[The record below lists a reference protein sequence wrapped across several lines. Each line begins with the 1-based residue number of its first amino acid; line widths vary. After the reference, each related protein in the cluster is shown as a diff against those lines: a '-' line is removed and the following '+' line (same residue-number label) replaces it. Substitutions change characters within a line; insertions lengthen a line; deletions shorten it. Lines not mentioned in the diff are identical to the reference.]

1 MILAGGVMSM
11 ICQECNQRPAAL
23 HFTKI
28 INGEKTEV
36 HLCEKCA
43 QEKGNMFML
52 NGGSSFAFNN
62 LLAGLL
68 NIDPSYQKQE
78 KSPFHQEEILQCSHC
93 SMTFPQF
100 LKIGR
105 FGCAHCY
112 ETFKDQ
118 LKPVLKRLHS
128 GNWSHSGKIP
138 KRIGGGIHL
147 RKQIDELKNELRDLI
162 THEEFEKAAEVRDEI
177 RTLEKQLTGSQG
189 GGE

>member
-1 MILAGGVMSM
+1 MN
-11 ICQECNQRPAAL
+11 CQECDQRPATL

-43 QEKGNMFML
+43 QEKGELFML
-52 NGGSSFAFNN
+52 SGGSGFTFNN

-68 NIDPSYQKQE
+68 NIDSSFQQKNNKLIQ
-78 KSPFHQEEILQCSHC
+78 QEEIIQCEKC

-100 LKIGR
+100 VKAGR
-105 FGCAHCY
+105 FGCSHCY

-118 LKPVLKRLHS
+118 LKPVLRRLHS
-128 GNWSHSGKIP
+128 GNFSHNGKIP
-138 KRIGGGIHL
+138 KRVGGGIQL
-147 RKQIDELKNELRDLI
+147 RKRIEELKKQLMDFI
-162 THEEFEKAAEVRDEI
+162 SSEEFERAAVIRDEI
-177 RTLEKQLTGSQG
+177 RSLEKELVDNQE

>member
-1 MILAGGVMSM
+1 M

-43 QEKGNMFML
+43 QEKGEMFIF
-52 NGGSSFAFNN
+52 NGESGFTFNN

-68 NIDPSYQKQE
+68 NIDPNFQKPSQ
-78 KSPFHQEEILQCSHC
+78 SPFHQEEILQCDAC

-100 LKIGR
+100 LKVGR
-105 FGCAHCY
+105 FGCSHCY
-112 ETFKDQ
+112 EAFKEQ
-118 LKPVLKRLHS
+118 LNPVLKRLHS
-128 GNWSHSGKIP
+128 GNWTHNGKIP

-147 RKQIDELKNELRDLI
+147 RKLIEELKSNLKDSI
-162 THEEFEKAAEVRDEI
+162 NNEEFEKAAEIRDEI
-177 RTLEKQLTGSQG
+177 RKLEKNLAASHE

>member
-1 MILAGGVMSM
+1 MN
-11 ICQECNQRPAAL
+11 CQECNQRPAAV

-28 INGEKTEV
+28 VNGEKTEV

-43 QEKGNMFML
+43 QEKGEMFIF
-52 NGGSSFAFNN
+52 NGEPGFSFNN

-68 NIDPSYQKQE
+68 NIDPSFQKQDQN
-78 KSPFHQEEILQCSHC
+78 PFEQEEILQCPHC

-112 ETFKDQ
+112 ETFQDQ
-118 LKPVLKRLHS
+118 LKPVLRRLHG
-128 GNWSHSGKIP
+128 GNWTHSGKIP
-138 KRIGGGIHL
+138 KRIGGGISL
-147 RKQIDELKNELRDLI
+147 RKQIDELKKALRESVMQ
-162 THEEFEKAAEVRDEI
+162 EEFEKAANLRDEI
-177 RTLEKQLTGSQG
+177 RDLERKLTASQQE

>member
-1 MILAGGVMSM
+1 M

-43 QEKGNMFML
+43 QEKGDMFIF
-52 NGGSSFAFNN
+52 NGGSGFAFNN

-68 NIDPSYQKQE
+68 NIDPTFQKPDQN
-78 KSPFHQEEILQCSHC
+78 PFQQEEILQCNQC
-93 SMTFPQF
+93 EMTFSQF
-100 LKIGR
+100 LKVGR
-105 FGCAHCY
+105 FGCAECY

-118 LKPVLKRLHS
+118 LKPVLRRLHS

-138 KRIGGGIHL
+138 KRIGGEIHL
-147 RKQIDELKNELRDLI
+147 KKQLEDLKNNLRELI
-162 THEEFEKAAEVRDEI
+162 SQEEFEKAAEIRDEI
-177 RTLEKQLTGSQG
+177 RLLEKKLTEE

>member
-1 MILAGGVMSM
+1 M

-43 QEKGNMFML
+43 QEKGEMFIF
-52 NGGSSFAFNN
+52 NGESGFAFNN

-68 NIDPSYQKQE
+68 NIDPTFQKQSQ
-78 KSPFHQEEILQCSHC
+78 SPFHQEEILHCDVC

-100 LKIGR
+100 LKVGR
-105 FGCAHCY
+105 FGCSHCY
-112 ETFKDQ
+112 EAFKEQ
-118 LKPVLKRLHS
+118 LNPVLRRLHS
-128 GNWSHSGKIP
+128 GNWTHNGKIP
-138 KRIGGGIHL
+138 KRIGGSIHL
-147 RKQIDELKNELRDLI
+147 RKQIEELKNMLKESI
-162 THEEFEKAAEVRDEI
+162 ANEEFEKAAEIRDEI
-177 RTLEKQLTGSQG
+177 RQLEKKLAASQE

>member
-1 MILAGGVMSM
+1 M
-11 ICQECNQRPAAL
+11 ICQECNQRPASL

-43 QEKGNMFML
+43 QEKGEIFVF
-52 NGGSSFAFNN
+52 NGGTSFTFNN

-68 NIDPSYQKQE
+68 NIDS
-78 KSPFHQEEILQCSHC
+78 SFHQQNQNAFHPEEIIQCERC

-100 LKIGR
+100 VKVGR

-112 ETFKDQ
+112 ETFKEQ

-128 GNWSHSGKIP
+128 GNWTHNGKIP

-147 RKQIDELKNELRDLI
+147 RKQIEELKDQLKVVISN
-162 THEEFEKAAEVRDEI
+162 EEFEKAAEIRDEI
-177 RTLEKQLTGSQG
+177 RSLEKELIE

>member
-1 MILAGGVMSM
+1 M
-11 ICQECNQRPAAL
+11 ICQECNQRPATL

-43 QEKGNMFML
+43 QEKGEILMF
-52 NGGSSFAFNN
+52 NGGTSFTFNN

-68 NIDPSYQKQE
+68 NIDSSFQQQSQKAFQ
-78 KSPFHQEEILQCSHC
+78 QEEILQCENC

-100 LKIGR
+100 VKIGR
-105 FGCAHCY
+105 FGCSHCY

-128 GNWSHSGKIP
+128 GNWTHNGKIP

-147 RKQIDELKNELRDLI
+147 RKRIEELKDQLKDLI
-162 THEEFEKAAEVRDEI
+162 SKEEFEKAAEIRDEI
-177 RTLEKQLTGSQG
+177 RSLEKDLMNNQE

>member
-1 MILAGGVMSM
+1 M

-36 HLCEKCA
+36 NLCEKCA
-43 QEKGNMFML
+43 QEKGEMFMI
-52 NGGSSFAFNN
+52 NGGSGFTFNN

-68 NIDPSYQKQE
+68 NIDTTVQKQ
-78 KSPFHQEEILQCSHC
+78 KQNQNTFHQEEVLQCNKC

-100 LKIGR
+100 IKVGR

-112 ETFKDQ
+112 ETFKEQ
-118 LKPVLKRLHS
+118 LPPVFRRLHS

-147 RKQIDELKNELRDLI
+147 KKQVENLKSELKELI
-162 THEEFEKAAEVRDEI
+162 QQEEFEKAAKIRDEI
-177 RTLEKQLTGSQG
+177 RTLEKELPGSSK

>member
-1 MILAGGVMSM
+1 M

-28 INGEKTEV
+28 LNGEKTEV

-43 QEKGNMFML
+43 QEKGGETFIF
-52 NGGSSFAFNN
+52 NGEPGFSFNN

-68 NIDPSYQKQE
+68 NIDSSIHKPSQN
-78 KSPFHQEEILQCSHC
+78 PFPQEELLQCNRC
-93 SMTFPQF
+93 SMTFQQF
-100 LKIGR
+100 LKVGR

-112 ETFKDQ
+112 ETFQEQ
-118 LKPVLKRLHS
+118 LKPVLRRLHG

-138 KRIGGGIHL
+138 KRIGGGLHI
-147 RKQIDELKNELRDLI
+147 RKQIEELKIQLRDAI
-162 THEEFEKAAEVRDEI
+162 AQEEFENAANIRDEI
-177 RTLEKQLTGSQG
+177 RSLEKKISDSHG

>member
-1 MILAGGVMSM
+1 M

-28 INGEKTEV
+28 VNGEKTEV

-43 QEKGNMFML
+43 QEKGNMFMF

-68 NIDPSYQKQE
+68 NIDPSFQKQD
-78 KSPFHQEEILQCSHC
+78 KSPFHQEEIIQCSHC

-105 FGCAHCY
+105 FGCANCY

-118 LKPVLKRLHS
+118 LNPVINRLHS
-128 GNWSHSGKIP
+128 GNLSHAGKIP

-162 THEEFEKAAEVRDEI
+162 SHEEFEKAAEVRDEI
-177 RTLEKQLTGSQG
+177 RTLEKQLTGSQE

>member
-1 MILAGGVMSM
+1 M
-11 ICQECNQRPAAL
+11 ICQECNQKPASL

-43 QEKGNMFML
+43 QEKGEIFMF
-52 NGGSSFAFNN
+52 NGETGFTFNN

-68 NIDPSYQKQE
+68 NIDNSFHQQ
-78 KSPFHQEEILQCSHC
+78 SQNAFHQEEILQCERC

-100 LKIGR
+100 VKIGR
-105 FGCAHCY
+105 LGCAHCY

-128 GNWSHSGKIP
+128 GNLVHNGKVP
-138 KRIGGGIHL
+138 KRIGGGIQL
-147 RKQIDELKNELRDLI
+147 RKRIEELKEQLRLLVVN
-162 THEEFEKAAEVRDEI
+162 EEFEKAAEIRDEI
-177 RTLEKQLTGSQG
+177 RSLEKELMEGD
-189 GGE
+189 E